1 MLLSGI
7 NLTLMIG
14 PGIPVPVSEDVLNA
28 LTSVQVTSK
37 TDGPSGFQLQF
48 TIDKNSPLLTLFLL
62 ASGAQIP
69 LVRVVIYV
77 TMNGSPQVLI
87 DGVMTDHQIAP
98 GSGTQSPVL
107 TITGE
112 DLTRVMDYLTFTG
125 IPYPAMP

>member
-1 MLLSGI
+1 MTLLWLRLNRRMPSAESCVSVCRPIFREGPLLLSGI

-69 LVRVVIYV
+69 LVRVVLY
-77 TMNGSPQVLI
+77 
-87 DGVMTDHQIAP
+87 
-98 GSGTQSPVL
+98 
-107 TITGE
+107 
-112 DLTRVMDYLTFTG
+112 
-125 IPYPAMP
+125 